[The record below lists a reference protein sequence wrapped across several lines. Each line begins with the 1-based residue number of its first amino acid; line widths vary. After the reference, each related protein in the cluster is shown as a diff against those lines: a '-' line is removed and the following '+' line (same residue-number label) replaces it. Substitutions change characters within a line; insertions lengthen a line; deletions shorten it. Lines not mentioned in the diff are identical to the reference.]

1 MRKLFAFSAVTV
13 AVGAALYAGIGY
25 WAVPHYSRQI
35 LEETVAQKLGRTVT
49 LEAVDFNPWTWVYEL
64 RGLRIASRHGDTP
77 LLELGLLRVDASAET
92 ITKMAP
98 VLSELTVED
107 LHVLATINDENI
119 GELGKLTGNSDMNGT
134 AADTSDTSGA
144 LPAFAV
150 YNISV
155 KNSSFALVD
164 TTRGIEER
172 LTDVELALPFV
183 STMEA
188 EGESL
193 VTPKLSL
200 KWNDTPVVAEGSTKP
215 FGSTLE
221 AEMHL
226 KIDGLD
232 VAPLAKLAP
241 DALPEGLTLASAKV
255 STDTRVFFRNATGGK
270 PAAINVS
277 GTTSV
282 ADVTLTTGAGA
293 GKTLA
298 TPASLK
304 LARVTLKS
312 LDPVQGSVDVDEVLV
327 RGIRVNAERNA
338 QGVGLAGAMPK
349 AAAQRASAETASS
362 PKNATGAAAPSAW
375 RWRLGRV
382 NVEDIGLRLTDRTT
396 APAAKLAVSNFKA
409 SLENLSSE
417 GDPGKASF
425 SMQALGG
432 TLNGSGTVTASP
444 IGGNLTL
451 NVSKLAL
458 AQVSPYVKSVMGAD
472 LAGQFTMN
480 MRAEGTPKRIKL
492 SGDASLAD
500 LTLTRAK
507 SRMAS
512 IKSASVKIASI
523 DTGSA
528 SAQID
533 RVNVTG
539 ADIRAVMTKAGLNF
553 TEGLAESG
561 SKDAQGAAGD
571 ASKPATDAAPAWQWA
586 VGTAEVRNSRLSFRD
601 ETISPAGDAALSN
614 VNVTVKNLSSKPG
627 TTSVVDVSAGLGGGT
642 LHIAGNVGMA
652 PLAASLDV
660 EAQKVGLA
668 AYGNL
673 MRGYAGVGAK
683 GGTLELRGRAGYAEG
698 VPSWKGDAALTSL
711 DLVNAKGSGFMSWKR
726 AALTGMDIAG
736 STPPKIIIARA
747 EVDQPGEKQA
757 ETVRGASELAGIV
770 AQLAGKES
778 AEKKIAKAEEKLS
791 GSIVLENIRYVDGA
805 FSAEGISAASVGGML
820 LQKLSES
827 VGGKWLGDAER
838 PANAAPA
845 ASKK

>member
-64 RGLRIASRHGDTP
+64 RGLKIASRHGDTP

-98 VLSELTVED
+98 VLSELTVEG

-119 GELGKLTGNSDMNGT
+119 SELEKLTGNSETN
-134 AADTSDTSGA
+134 AAAGTSDTPSA

-241 DALPEGLTLASAKV
+241 DALPEGLTLASTKV
-255 STDTRVFFRNATGGK
+255 STDTRVSFRNATGGK

-277 GTTSV
+277 GTTSI
-282 ADVTLTTGAGA
+282 ADVALTTGS

-304 LARVTLKS
+304 FARVTLKS
-312 LDPVQGSVDVDEVLV
+312 LDPVQGSVDVDDVLV
-327 RGIRVNAERNA
+327 RGIRVQAERNA
-338 QGVGLAGAMPK
+338 AGVGLAGAMPK
-349 AAAQRASAETASS
+349 AAAQSAPAETASS
-362 PKNATGAAAPSAW
+362 AKRSEGVAVPSAW

-382 NVEDIGLRLTDRTT
+382 NVEDVGLRLTDRTT

-409 SLENLSSE
+409 SVENLSSE

-432 TLNGSGTVTASP
+432 TLNGSGTVTANP

-451 NVSKLAL
+451 NASKLAL

-480 MRAEGTPKRIKL
+480 MRAEGTPERMKL
-492 SGDASLAD
+492 SGDASLTD
-500 LTLTRAK
+500 LALTRAK

-512 IKSASVKIASI
+512 VKSASVKIASI
-523 DTGSA
+523 DTGNA

-533 RVNVTG
+533 RVNVTS

-553 TEGLAESG
+553 TEGLAGNG
-561 SKDAQGAAGD
+561 SKDAQGEARD
-571 ASKPATDAAPAWQWA
+571 APQPASDPAPAWQWA

-614 VNVTVKNLSSKPG
+614 INVTVKNLSSKPRA
-627 TTSVVDVSAGLGGGT
+627 TSVVDVSAGLGGGT
-642 LHIAGNVGMA
+642 LHVAGNVSMA
-652 PLAASLDV
+652 PLTASLDV

-711 DLVNAKGSGFMSWKR
+711 DLVNAKGSGLMSWKR

-736 STPPKIIIARA
+736 GTPPKIIIARA
-747 EVDQPGEKQA
+747 EVDQPGEKQT
-757 ETVRGASELAGIV
+757 ETVRGALGLAGIV

-827 VGGKWLGDAER
+827 VGGKWLGEAER
-838 PANAAPA
+838 PANTVSTTP
-845 ASKK
+845 KK

>member
-49 LEAVDFNPWTWVYEL
+49 LDAVDFNPWTWVYEI
-64 RGLRIASRHGDTP
+64 RGLTIASRRGEAP

-98 VLSELTVED
+98 VLSELTIDGLKVT
-107 LHVLATINDENI
+107 ATVNDENI
-119 GELGKLTGNSDMNGT
+119 AELEKLTGSTGDAAPAAEASSDPG
-134 AADTSDTSGA
+134 GI
-144 LPAFAV
+144 PAFAV

-188 EGESL
+188 GGESL

-200 KWNDTPVVAEGSTKP
+200 NWNGTPVVAEGSTKP

-221 AEMHL
+221 AQMRL

-232 VAPLAKLAP
+232 GAPLARLVP
-241 DALPEGLTLASAKV
+241 DALPEGLTLASAKL
-255 STDTRVFFRNATGGK
+255 STDTSVFFRNATGGE

-277 GTTSV
+277 GTTSL
-282 ADVTLTTGAGA
+282 ADVALTTGAG
-293 GKTLA
+293 KTMK

-312 LDPVQGSVDVDEVLV
+312 VDPTKASADVDEVLIRGV
-327 RGIRVNAERNA
+327 RVAAERNA
-338 QGVGLAGAMPK
+338 DGVGLSGAMPK
-349 AAAQRASAETASS
+349 AG
-362 PKNATGAAAPSAW
+362 TGAAAPAAEASSSASDAGSSAAW
-375 RWRLGRV
+375 SWRLGRV
-382 NVEDIGLRLTDRTT
+382 AVEDVGVTFTDRTT
-396 APAAKLAVSNFKA
+396 APAASLSVANLKAEVQNLA
-409 SLENLSSE
+409 SS

-425 SMQALGG
+425 SMNVLGG
-432 TLNGSGTVTASP
+432 SMNGSGTVSVSP
-444 IGGNLTL
+444 VGGSFTL
-451 NVSKLAL
+451 NASKLAL
-458 AQVSPYVKSVMGAD
+458 AQISPYVKSVMGAD

-480 MRAEGTPKRIKL
+480 MKAEGTPERVKL
-492 SGDASLAD
+492 SGDASLANLA
-500 LTLTRAK
+500 LTKAGA
-507 SRMAS
+507 SMAAV
-512 IKSASVKIASI
+512 KSASVKIASI
-523 DTGSA
+523 DTGTS

-533 RVNVTG
+533 RVNVTS

-553 TEGLAESG
+553 TEGLASG
-561 SKDAQGAAGD
+561 EEEKTDEKAQAQKS
-571 ASKPATDAAPAWQWA
+571 ASTAPAWQWS
-586 VGTAEVRNSRLSFRD
+586 VGTAELKNSRFSFRD
-601 ETISPAGDAALSN
+601 ETISPKGDAQLEN
-614 VNVTVKNLSSKPG
+614 VNVTVKNLSSKAG
-627 TTSVVDVSAGLGGGT
+627 TQSVLDLSAGVGGGT
-642 LHIAGNVGMA
+642 LNVAGNFGISPV
-652 PLAASLDV
+652 AASLDV

-668 AYGNL
+668 PYGNL

-683 GGTLELRGRAGYAEG
+683 AGTVELRGRLGFADD
-698 VPSWKGDAALTSL
+698 VPSWKGDASLTSL
-711 DLVNAKGSGFMSWKR
+711 DLVNAKGSGLMSWKS
-726 AALTGMDIAG
+726 ASLTGMDVAG
-736 STPPKIIIARA
+736 GEPPRIIIARA
-747 EVDQPGEKQA
+747 EVDQLGEKQT
-757 ETVRGASELAGIV
+757 ETVRGALGLAGIV

-778 AEKKIAKAEEKLS
+778 VGKKIAKVEDKLS

-805 FSAEGISAASVGGML
+805 FSAEGVSAASVGGIL

-827 VGGKWLGDAER
+827 VGGKWLGQGAATDA
-838 PANAAPA
+838 
-845 ASKK
+845 KK